1 MKTIKHMLYILIFV
15 LGFTNC
21 TPHHIFFVDN
31 NLENDIMVIID
42 DNGGN
47 LDYIYILDRGSMG
60 NVYLRE
66 DVDLVGY
73 ELNIDGTIYPPGTAF
88 RFPSYESK
96 WYLDYGEERKYFN
109 YPSDRTIIF
118 KAIWKE

>member
-1 MKTIKHMLYILIFV
+1 MKTIKHILYILIFV

-21 TPHHIFFVDN
+21 IPYNIPFVDN

-47 LDYIYILDRGSMG
+47 LDYIYIFDRGSIK
-60 NVYLRE
+60 NIYLKKYN
-66 DVDLVGY
+66 DLVGY
-73 ELNIDGTIYPPGTAF
+73 ELNIDGKIYPPGTDLI
-88 RFPSYESK
+88 FPSYESE

>member
-1 MKTIKHMLYILIFV
+1 MKTIKHILYILIFV

-21 TPHHIFFVDN
+21 TPNHIFFVDN

-47 LDYIYILDRGSMG
+47 LDYTYILDRGSMG
-60 NVYLRE
+60 NVYLRK

-73 ELNIDGTIYPPGTAF
+73 ELNIDGKIYPHGAYL
-88 RFPSYESK
+88 RFSSYES
-96 WYLDYGEERKYFN
+96 WYLDYGEERKFFN
-109 YPSDRTIIF
+109 YPSDCTIIF
-118 KAIWKE
+118 KAIWKND